1 MTFRFLGNKG
11 MDIGKDHDRYGVGVE
26 GKARGKDRC
35 KKRKDRR
42 NGKD

>member
-11 MDIGKDHDRYGVGVE
+11 MDIGKDYDKYGVGDE
-26 GKARGKDRC
+26 GKARRG

-42 NGKD
+42 NEA